1 MSKSMLLNLDRQTD
15 IAIAMGTAIEVWFVN
30 GKVFIIALR
39 H

>member
-15 IAIAMGTAIEVWFVN
+15 IAIAMGTAVEVWFFN
-30 GKVFIIALR
+30 GKVCFIALR